1 MVKHPFV
8 VGFLVAE
15 LPDMD
20 LHKEPDDASQLPS
33 PEDCYALPP
42 TFDFK
47 SPGIP
52 SCSGNSLRYFN
63 LSTDQ
68 KLNAINISRSVAVAY
83 VMDQVA

>member
-1 MVKHPFV
+1 MVKQPFV
-8 VGFLVAE
+8 VGFLVVE
-15 LPDMD
+15 LPDVD
-20 LHKEPDDASQLPS
+20 PNKEPDDASQLPS

-47 SPGIP
+47 SPGIT
-52 SCSGNSLRYFN
+52 SCSGNLLRYFN

-68 KLNAINISRSVAVAY
+68 KLNAINISRSLAMAY